1 MNKDPNKKKH
11 LLITYVIIAMTVI
24 TAVWAFILFPLSKK
38 QIDESGSKEDEFV
51 GELFED
57 LRKTNPPAINI
68 ENEEPVTRP
77 NTDKKETE
85 PPQARLKTNSNADNE
100 VTTNSN
106 DVDQD
111 DKENIENQDTNN

>member
-1 MNKDPNKKKH
+1 
-11 LLITYVIIAMTVI
+11 MTVI
-24 TAVWAFILFPLSKK
+24 TAVWAFVLFPLSKK

-68 ENEEPVTRP
+68 ENEESVARP
-77 NTDKKETE
+77 DTDKKETE
-85 PPQARLKTNSNADNE
+85 PPQVRLKTNSNAGNE
-100 VTTNSN
+100 ATTNSN

-111 DKENIENQDTNN
+111 DNENIENQDTNN